1 MNKTIYKDGF
11 DKDVSARRISRILA
25 IQGIYSYLHAE
36 EKNSEIID
44 YLSEQDLYT
53 SADLVF
59 FRDIFNNTL
68 KNIVELRELIT
79 PFLNISID
87 RLSKVEEAVM
97 LVATYELKERID
109 IPLKTVIN
117 EAVEVDKCLGSND
130 GHRIVNGVLDKI
142 AKKLRRKSH

>member
-142 AKKLRRKSH
+142 AKKIEV

>member
-1 MNKTIYKDGF
+1 M
-11 DKDVSARRISRILA
+11 
-25 IQGIYSYLHAE
+25 
-36 EKNSEIID
+36 
-44 YLSEQDLYT
+44 
-53 SADLVF
+53 
-59 FRDIFNNTL
+59 
-68 KNIVELRELIT
+68 KNIGELRELIT

-130 GHRIVNGVLDKI
+130 GHRIVNGVLDKTHTSI
-142 AKKLRRKSH
+142 RPVGDADSNYLLIGGADTYIQDRTFDGLLNIVQHYDRVLSDDEIMQNFNAFKSRYGL